1 MPMERTLVID
11 DTPGYLRAAV
21 IEDGVLCELL
31 QEKQTEDDQ
40 TESLYVGRV
49 QAIRPS
55 VGAAFVDIGTPLN
68 A

>member
-40 TESLYVGRV
+40 T
-49 QAIRPS
+49 
-55 VGAAFVDIGTPLN
+55 
-68 A
+68 